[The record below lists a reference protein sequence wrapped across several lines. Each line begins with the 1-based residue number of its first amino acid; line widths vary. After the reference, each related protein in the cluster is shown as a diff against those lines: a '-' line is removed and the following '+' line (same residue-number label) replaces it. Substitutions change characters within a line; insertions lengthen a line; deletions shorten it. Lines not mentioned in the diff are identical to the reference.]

1 VAVPGLA
8 RHRHG
13 NHIPRAPSIQR
24 PDSHLAAEVDQRQMN
39 TGVHDGHPP
48 THPAAQSSAHA
59 QTVML
64 PDHGTAG

>member
-1 VAVPGLA
+1 
-8 RHRHG
+8 
-13 NHIPRAPSIQR
+13 
-24 PDSHLAAEVDQRQMN
+24 MN